1 MARFFLPRNKMQEGR
16 GIIDGQEL
24 EHLRKSLRLVP
35 GDHITVF
42 DDIGWE
48 HEAIIRAFGLEQ
60 GEVEL
65 LRSYQAERESPLE
78 ITLALGFT
86 KGEKMDFV
94 VEKATELG
102 VQTIIPFISAYT
114 VPKLDQKKIEKR
126 ADRWQKIAL
135 SAAKQSGRT
144 RIPEVLAVCDLKELV
159 KQSFPNSVKLLFW
172 EKEAKR
178 TLNDVR
184 KGEATMGSVVITIG
198 PEGGFSEE
206 EANMARSHGFHL
218 VGLGRRILRA
228 ETAAVTAMSLVQ
240 FLWGDLG

>member
-1 MARFFLPRNKMQEGR
+1 MARFFLPRNKIQEGR

-48 HEAIIRAFGLEQ
+48 HEAIIRAFAPEK
-60 GEVEL
+60 GEIEL
-65 LRSYQAERESPLE
+65 LRSYQAERESSLE
-78 ITLALGFT
+78 ITLALGLT
-86 KGEKMDFV
+86 KGEKMDFA

-126 ADRWQKIAL
+126 VGRWQKIAL

-144 RIPEVLAVCDLKELV
+144 RIPEILAVRDLKELV

-172 EKEAKR
+172 EKETER

-184 KGEATMGSVVITIG
+184 KGETVVGSVVIAIG
-198 PEGGFSEE
+198 SEGGFSEE
-206 EANMARSHGFHL
+206 EANMARQYGFNL
-218 VGLGRRILRA
+218 VGLGPRILRA

>member
-48 HEAIIRAFGLEQ
+48 HEAIIRAFGPEQ

-78 ITLALGFT
+78 MTLALGFT

-144 RIPEVLAVCDLKELV
+144 RIPEVLAVCEEFD
-159 KQSFPNSVKLLFW
+159 P
-172 EKEAKR
+172 
-178 TLNDVR
+178 
-184 KGEATMGSVVITIG
+184 
-198 PEGGFSEE
+198 PEGYLAEE
-206 EANMARSHGFHL
+206 PEKHVAAAARA
-218 VGLGRRILRA
+218 VRIVIKRLPA
-228 ETAAVTAMSLVQ
+228 DV
-240 FLWGDLG
+240 GDLDPDPTPRR